1 MSELTQQNLS
11 FYATT
16 HYTNRACLS
25 EEEFKH
31 DLNRINLISRLLNKY
46 MKNKSA
52 FPIRLFLNHII
63 TFYNVFEIKAATN
76 MLEVSF
82 KESQAKMAVLKT
94 CLIYLNY
101 INDGTQLLECYTDPY
116 VAKLLKEEL

>member
-1 MSELTQQNLS
+1 MSELTKENLT

-31 DLNRINLISRLLNKY
+31 DLNRISLISRLLNKY
-46 MKNKSA
+46 IKDKDA
-52 FPIRLFLNHII
+52 FPVRLFLNHII

-82 KESQAKMAVLKT
+82 SDSPDKMAVIKT

-101 INDGTQLLECYTDPY
+101 INDSIQLLDCYIDPHMS
-116 VAKLLKEEL
+116 KLLTREI